1 MNRTFHVTLQEEEY
15 VEYLS
20 CQISRSKTMRG
31 YRWFLMT
38 SVPALL
44 LTGVLVLRIK
54 NCLFVSS
61 IVALAVLWVLYG
73 ASTVWKRYIRRRIRK
88 QILPKM
94 NVKEFK
100 EITYYFGRQ
109 GIEYFDRNK
118 KVKIA
123 YSDIVTMLPLAS
135 QFALYY
141 CGGTILLPYRVF
153 SGEEDMKQFV
163 KEYEQIRNKS

>member
-54 NCLFVSS
+54 NWLFVSS
-61 IVALAVLWVLYG
+61 IVALAALWVLYG

-100 EITYYFGRQ
+100 EIKYYFGNQ

-123 YSDIVTMLPLAS
+123 YSDIITMLPLAS
-135 QFALYY
+135 QFALYHS
-141 CGGTILLPYRVF
+141 GGTILLPYRVF
-153 SGEEDMKQFV
+153 SDEEDMKQFV